1 MDSLR
6 SKIVPVT
13 TILMGLVVLWYVGA
27 VALNAPFQRDLD
39 RRANVTRSTSEF
51 IAATLAQPK
60 PTLPAPHQVAMN
72 FFKNTFMLMPWRGS
86 FPDISWNKRSLVYH
100 SWVTLS
106 STLLGFGFGT
116 ALGILIAVGI
126 VHVRTLDRSLMPWII
141 ASQTIPILAIA
152 PMIVV
157 VLAAV
162 GVTGLIPKALIS
174 TYLSFF
180 PVTVGMVKG
189 LRSPELMHL
198 DLMHTY
204 NASRVQTFW
213 KLRVPASMPFLFA
226 SMKVAVAASLVGAIV
241 AELPTGAVAGIGAK
255 LLAGAYYSQTV
266 DIWAA
271 LVAGSVVA
279 ALLVAL
285 VGVAGRVVER
295 AMGGRPA

>member
-6 SKIVPVT
+6 SKIVPVS
-13 TILMGLVVLWYVGA
+13 TILAGIVVLWYVFA

-39 RRANVTRSTSEF
+39 RRAGETPTTMEF
-51 IAATLAQPK
+51 VARTLAQKK
-60 PTLPAPHQVAMN
+60 PTLPAPHQVASN
-72 FFKNTFMLMPWRGS
+72 FFENTFLRKVTS
-86 FPDISWNKRSLVYH
+86 ARSLVYH
-100 SWVTLS
+100 SWATLS
-106 STLLGFGFGT
+106 STLLGFTFGT
-116 ALGILIAVGI
+116 ILGIVIAVGI
-126 VHVRTLDRSLMPWII
+126 VHVTTLDKSLMPWII
-141 ASQTIPILAIA
+141 ASQTIPILAVA
-152 PMIVV
+152 PMIIV

-162 GVTGLIPKALIS
+162 GITGLIPKALIS

-180 PVTVGMVKG
+180 PVAVGMVKG

-204 NASRVQTFW
+204 NASRSQIFW
-213 KLRVPASMPFLFA
+213 KLRVPASVPFLFA

-241 AELPTGAVAGIGAK
+241 GELPTGAVAGIGAK
-255 LLAGAYYSQTV
+255 LLAGAYYSQTI

-279 ALLVAL
+279 ALLVAA
-285 VGVAGRVVER
+285 VGLASRIVER